1 MKKKLLCAIL
11 AGTMILSVPVY
22 AKDLSVTVPSYVTD
36 AGLSDFP
43 DSQESST
50 ADDGS
55 MVYTLNKDQQKKW
68 KEYLKSSLDAAIK
81 DVLSDKETY
90 PNIED
95 MTYNDDMTKFNIN
108 ISSADN
114 MTMSEAFVGYLP
126 LFFAPLYQEVNG
138 IDEDKV
144 DYKII
149 STDSSTGD
157 KYESDYKQ
165 NKADW
170 DSSFFSNSSTVSS
183 DTQNSSGE
191 NVDAIAFESDSSSLK
206 YTGFETMPYDSS
218 STDTLGVVK
227 FNFSNKNDSPVDA
240 ASQYSIKAYQN
251 GIELEWYD
259 GTGNAACDN
268 TYKTILKDAS
278 LEVGFAFML
287 QDTQSPITVYAY
299 DGYMGD
305 AACQIQEIK
314 IQ

>member
-55 MVYTLNKDQQKKW
+55 MV
-68 KEYLKSSLDAAIK
+68 YLKSSLDAAIK

-157 KYESDYKQ
+157 
-165 NKADW
+165 
-170 DSSFFSNSSTVSS
+170 
-183 DTQNSSGE
+183 
-191 NVDAIAFESDSSSLK
+191 
-206 YTGFETMPYDSS
+206 
-218 STDTLGVVK
+218 
-227 FNFSNKNDSPVDA
+227 
-240 ASQYSIKAYQN
+240 
-251 GIELEWYD
+251 
-259 GTGNAACDN
+259 
-268 TYKTILKDAS
+268 
-278 LEVGFAFML
+278 
-287 QDTQSPITVYAY
+287 
-299 DGYMGD
+299 
-305 AACQIQEIK
+305 
-314 IQ
+314 

>member
-1 MKKKLLCAIL
+1 MMTRITPIEITAAGMDAETVIPTRSPRYAL
-11 AGTMILSVPVY
+11 AAPNTIARMTPMITAV
-22 AKDLSVTVPSYVTD
+22 SYTH
-36 AGLSDFP
+36 L
-43 DSQESST
+43 
-50 ADDGS
+50 
-55 MVYTLNKDQQKKW
+55 
-68 KEYLKSSLDAAIK
+68 
-81 DVLSDKETY
+81 
-90 PNIED
+90 
-95 MTYNDDMTKFNIN
+95 
-108 ISSADN
+108 
-114 MTMSEAFVGYLP
+114 
-126 LFFAPLYQEVNG
+126 
-138 IDEDKV
+138 DEDKV

-287 QDTQSPITVYAY
+287 QDTQSPITVYALSLIHISGSLSY
-299 DGYMGD
+299 S
-305 AACQIQEIK
+305 ISPPSSL
-314 IQ
+314 